1 MMLKVDNCTV
11 LSLHI
16 LCSTI
21 ATMSDQEVAAMEAA
35 LTTLMTHLDHL
46 QQEPSNIPLVEETVV
61 WARKCAMDEQVESG
75 LEMLVRLKGCRQ
87 GEFKATIFVLR
98 ADLVAEIWLEVLGNI
113 EKKLSGMSPEDE
125 ERVQAV
131 LSLLRLATQ
140 DYLC

>member
-1 MMLKVDNCTV
+1 
-11 LSLHI
+11 
-16 LCSTI
+16 
-21 ATMSDQEVAAMEAA
+21 MSDQEVAAMEAA

-46 QQEPSNIPLVEETVV
+46 QQDPSNIPLVEETVV

-87 GEFKATIFVLR
+87 GQFEATTRTEVL
-98 ADLVAEIWLEVLGNI
+98 ADFAAEIWLEVLGNI
-113 EKKLSGMSPEDE
+113 EKKISGMSPEDE

-131 LSLLRLATQ
+131 LSLLRLAIQ